1 MNKYFESSLISSDG
15 KSYRVDLYGENYVG
29 LNGPIIGGS
38 GSVFYLAYDWIDY
51 LQNNQALSFG
61 DTTISAAYKARVLAD
76 GGTFENEDCLKKFLG
91 ETDTVVSF
99 TYNVTEDRTE
109 ITLANAVFGT
119 QTIIKNDVTNAASFV
134 PVFNPKIIDIST
146 EWQDVEEYIVSPLM
160 PSETTISYAN
170 VEENR
175 SSVDTAFFDRF
186 LESYLQSDD
195 DELKVAVYSVDG
207 TATLEWAGNL
217 VVDLIEWSNESSPRE
232 YTFKA
237 IDGINRLKDIFYEG
251 DLNSLSV
258 LKVIDVIKDVLTL
271 NGLTYFWGNADGY
284 IAEAIE
290 YESPNV
296 INVGVTNS
304 ILDYTYIPENLLIP
318 KNTDNSEVDFMTA
331 YDVLYGILELFSCKM
346 VHTEGRYWITQVRN
360 YDGSNFVYRL
370 FNKVNNTYTT
380 TSKVHLITDLRVQ
393 SGGKFTYFFGI
404 NRVSIETENSGVNN
418 IGGIVNNWDLK
429 SINSGTEIL
438 VDTYGNITNPSTL
451 TYNVGKV
458 LSGNRLTVDFI
469 YSIYSISASGLS
481 STTDLTVKLYITDDL
496 KFIKGNSSTLP
507 YWDENAITP
516 NPYWT
521 KTVPSRSY
529 SPIDKTLS
537 FTTPNL
543 PFDLDNAVVTL
554 EFSSNINGS
563 TPLVY
568 TRTHNIRNLRVLSP
582 VDGGGATET
591 IYCENTNIKFTKNL
605 ELGNLIINEG
615 DALINSNNLSV
626 HTNYNT
632 GGTATID
639 AVKFW
644 DGDFEVE
651 GTLSTLRVLE
661 AMSLQFRPIER
672 YLGGFVGDYS
682 PIESINY
689 NNKTFVCK
697 RVVKDYG
704 MDEHDGDWFESTS
717 SRVGLGTNDDKHDET
732 DGEVINE
739 GLNIYVGNKD
749 GVGILD
755 ETVLVAA
762 LTSLV
767 VNLTEDVRIGD
778 KLNILNYE
786 TKEIL
791 CEVIVTADASAG
803 NAVTVPIQSFTPESQ
818 IPAGY
823 EVVNA
828 FKKLSTSEVYRFD
841 TLQTTGVA
849 GVPPD
854 AASMLDGEIRFVG
867 ENIYRKDGEIIY
879 RWHGSQYN
887 P

>member
-1 MNKYFESSLISSDG
+1 MNKYFESTLISSDG
-15 KSYRVDLYGENYVG
+15 KRYRVDLYGENYIG
-29 LNGPIIGGS
+29 LNAPIIGGS
-38 GSVFYLAYDWIDY
+38 GNVFYLAYDWGDY

-76 GGTFENEDCLKKFLG
+76 GGTFENEDCLKEFLD
-91 ETDTVVSF
+91 ETDTIVSF
-99 TYNVTEDRTE
+99 TYNVAEDRTE
-109 ITLANAVFGT
+109 ITLADAVFSD
-119 QTIIKNDVTNAASFV
+119 QTVLKNDITDAASFV
-134 PVFNPKIIDIST
+134 PVFNPKIIDIQT

-237 IDGINRLKDIFYEG
+237 IDGINKLKDIFYEG

-258 LKVIDVIKDVLTL
+258 LKVIDVIKNVLTL
-271 NGLTYFWGNADGY
+271 NGLTYFWSDTEGY

-290 YESPNV
+290 YESPD
-296 INVGVTNS
+296 VTSVTTMDS

-438 VDTYGNITNPSTL
+438 VDTYGNITNPATL

-458 LSGNRLTVDFI
+458 LSGNRLTIDFI
-469 YSIYSISASGLS
+469 YSVYSISASGLS
-481 STTDLTVKLYITDDL
+481 STTDLTVKLYITDGL

-529 SPIDKTLS
+529 SPIDKTLR
-537 FTTPNL
+537 FTTPDL

-568 TRTHNIRNLRVLSP
+568 TRTHNIRKLRVLSP
-582 VDGGGATET
+582 IDGGGAVET
-591 IYCENTNIKFTKNL
+591 IYCENSNTKFTKNL

-615 DALINSNNLSV
+615 DELINSNNLSV

-632 GGTATID
+632 GGAAILD
-639 AVKFW
+639 AVKLW
-644 DGDFEVE
+644 DGDFDEE

-704 MDEHDGDWFESTS
+704 MDENDGDWFESTS
-717 SRVGLGTNDDKHDET
+717 SRAGLGSNDDKHDQT
-732 DGEVINE
+732 DGEVTNE
-739 GLNIYVGNKD
+739 GLSVYVGNKD

-755 ETVLVAA
+755 ETVLDTT
-762 LTSLV
+762 LTFLI
-767 VNLTEDVRIGD
+767 VNLTDDVRIGD
-778 KLNILNYE
+778 KLNLLNYE

-791 CEVIVTADASAG
+791 AEVVVAADASAG
-803 NAVTVPIQSFTPESQ
+803 DAVTVPIEIFTPESQ

-849 GVPPD
+849 VDPPN

-867 ENIYRKDGEIIY
+867 RNIYVKEGETIW
-879 RWHGSQYN
+879 RHHGSSYS